1 MIFTDGGF
9 ADIQGFSLGN
19 LEPELVIIG
28 QGSEEGR
35 LRQLANQLGIAERVL
50 FLGLKTNPYAY
61 MARASALVLSSRQEG
76 LGLVLIESLACGTQV
91 VATDVPGGIR
101 EVMIGEQ
108 TRLLAENSV
117 AGLATKLQE
126 AIRQPVPVQAEW
138 ADRFD
143 ASRIVPQVLSLSMTE
158 CRPKG
163 D

>member
-1 MIFTDGGF
+1 
-9 ADIQGFSLGN
+9 
-19 LEPELVIIG
+19 
-28 QGSEEGR
+28 
-35 LRQLANQLGIAERVL
+35 
-50 FLGLKTNPYAY
+50 

-101 EVMIGEQ
+101 EVMIEEQ

-117 AGLATKLQE
+117 AGLAAKLQE
-126 AIRQPVPVQAEW
+126 AIRQPVAVRSEW

-143 ASRIVPQVLSLSMTE
+143 ASRIVPRVLSLSAPE
-158 CRPKG
+158 CLPEG

>member
-1 MIFTDGGF
+1 M
-9 ADIQGFSLGN
+9 
-19 LEPELVIIG
+19 
-28 QGSEEGR
+28 
-35 LRQLANQLGIAERVL
+35 
-50 FLGLKTNPYAY
+50 
-61 MARASALVLSSRQEG
+61 
-76 LGLVLIESLACGTQV
+76 VLIESLACGTQV